1 MLAKHF
7 TDANKVSKKCPG
19 TLHTL
24 HYNMTRPEIKVE
36 VILTLSQEVK
46 LRISCMPWGL
56 FFIIYLKGFVFGPG
70 IYCTD
75 GQIRVNDKA
84 TDLAKEKPS
93 Y

>member
-7 TDANKVSKKCPG
+7 MDANKVSKRCPG
-19 TLHTL
+19 T
-24 HYNMTRPEIKVE
+24 YNMTRPEIKVE
-36 VILTLSQEVK
+36 VIITLSQEVK

-56 FFIIYLKGFVFGPG
+56 CFIIYLKGSVFGPG

-93 Y
+93 